1 MDHGPV
7 ARAFTHPDGSYRF
20 ARWGRPIAPVVFGVE
35 DATLPVIKGAVEA
48 VVALAGHR
56 MSDRDPELGANL
68 FVFFVR
74 DWEEL
79 ASLPDLDRLVPD
91 LPVLLER
98 LEKEEANRYRL
109 FRFDDAGAIRAVF
122 LFLRMDAALAEVPAE
137 DIALSETVQAIL
149 LWSENAFDGKGPL
162 ASVSG
167 KVMLR
172 PDVAAIVRAAYDP
185 AMPAASTE
193 PSHALRLA
201 ARIGKGRAKA
211 SST

>member
-20 ARWGRPIAPVVFGVE
+20 ARWNRPIVPVVFGIE
-35 DATLPVIKGAVEA
+35 DTTLPIVKGAVEA

-56 MSDRDPELGANL
+56 MAEKDPEIGANL
-68 FVFFVR
+68 LIFFFR
-74 DWEEL
+74 EWEEL
-79 ASLPDLDRLVPD
+79 TAVPDLDRLVPD
-91 LPVLLER
+91 LPDLVGR
-98 LEKEEANRYRL
+98 LEAQGANRYRL
-109 FRFDDAGAIRAVF
+109 FRFDEAGAIRAVF

-137 DIALSETVQAIL
+137 DIALAEMVQAIL
-149 LWSENAFDGKGPL
+149 LWSEDAFDGAGPL
-162 ASVSG
+162 ANVSG

-185 AMPAASTE
+185 SMPASSTD

-201 ARIGKGRAKA
+201 ARIGRDGGADQP
-211 SST
+211 